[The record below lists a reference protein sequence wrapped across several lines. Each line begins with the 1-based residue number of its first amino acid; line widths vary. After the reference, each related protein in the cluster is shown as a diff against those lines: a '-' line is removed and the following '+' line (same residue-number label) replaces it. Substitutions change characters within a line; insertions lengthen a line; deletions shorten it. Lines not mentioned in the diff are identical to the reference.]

1 MTQQHQKRRPRHSRE
16 IDMTMI
22 PAPAGEIAHADAP
35 YRESLPTR
43 AAAELGRALRAD
55 DRKAAARRAMLTA
68 PILPTML
75 KLALPTIVVLVAQTL
90 VGVAET
96 YYVGFLGTDALVGVS
111 LVFPIWMLMT
121 MTSAGGIGS
130 GVGSAVARAIGAG
143 RQEDADAL
151 VRHALVVA
159 IAFGL
164 IFTAG
169 AFLFGPALYRALGG
183 DAKALEAALSYSSFV
198 FAGAAPIW
206 IVNLMSAALR
216 GIGNVRVPAL
226 VTLLGAIVLIPLS
239 PAFIFGFGPF
249 HGFGVAG
256 AGIAVSAYY
265 TIAALALLR
274 YMIRGGSGLILKRGR
289 FEARLF
295 RDILGVG
302 VIAAIGGLQI
312 NLTVIL
318 VTAAVGLFGVDAL
331 AGYGVASRLDY
342 LLIPLLFGLGTA
354 VLTMVGAN
362 IGAGNLERTRR
373 IAWIGTLIGFS
384 FTEAIGIFA
393 ALFPTAW
400 IGLFSRDA
408 GVLASGALYLHTV
421 APIYGAV
428 GATFVLNFAAQ
439 GGGRPVWPI
448 LGGTA
453 RLIVAAGLGWLAVA
467 EFGAGRPMLFA
478 IIAASSVIGALICV
492 AAALSGAI
500 WRVGAE

>member
-1 MTQQHQKRRPRHSRE
+1 
-16 IDMTMI
+16 MTMI
-22 PAPAGEIAHADAP
+22 PAPAGEIAHTDPP
-35 YRESLPTR
+35 YRESFAAR
-43 AAAELGRALRAD
+43 AAAELGRSPSAE

-75 KLALPTIVVLVAQTL
+75 KLALPTIVVLAAQTL

-151 VRHALVVA
+151 VRHALVAA
-159 IAFGL
+159 IVFGL

-169 AFLFGPALYRALGG
+169 ALLFGPALYRALGG

-239 PAFIFGFGPF
+239 PAFIFGLGPF

-256 AGIAVSAYY
+256 AGIAVSLYY

-274 YMIRGGSGLILKRGR
+274 YMTRGGGGLTLRRGR

-312 NLTVIL
+312 NLTVVL

-362 IGAGNLERTRR
+362 IGAGNLERARR
-373 IAWIGTLIGFS
+373 IAWIGTLIGFV
-384 FTEAIGIFA
+384 FTETIGVLA
-393 ALFPTAW
+393 ALFPASW
-400 IGLFSRDA
+400 IGLFSHDA
-408 GVLASGALYLHTV
+408 GVLEAGALYLRTV

-453 RLIVAAGLGWLAVA
+453 RLIVAAGFGWLAVA
-467 EFGAGRPMLFA
+467 EFGAGRPILFV
-478 IIAASSVIGALICV
+478 IIAASSVISALVCI
-492 AAALSGAI
+492 AATLSGAI